1 MSAMKAT
8 YSLLAMLA
16 LGMALAVPAHAHG
29 GGHVGVGV
37 YLGGPIGW
45 PYYTPYYGY
54 GYGYPYY
61 YPPAVMQPS
70 SPPVYIERQDAPEAA
85 PSTSY
90 WYYCPESKAYYP
102 YVKQCPGGWQRV
114 APQPPE

>member
-1 MSAMKAT
+1 MSAMKTT
-8 YSLLAMLA
+8 YSLLAALA

-45 PYYTPYYGY
+45 PYYYPYYGY

-61 YPPAVMQPS
+61 YPPAVVQPS
-70 SPPVYIERQDAPEAA
+70 SPPVYIERQDTEEAA

-90 WYYCPESKAYYP
+90 WYFCPESKAYYP

>member
-1 MSAMKAT
+1 MKT
-8 YSLLAMLA
+8 TCSLLAALA

-29 GGHVGVGV
+29 GGGHVGI

-45 PYYTPYYGY
+45 PYYYPYYGY

-61 YPPAVMQPS
+61 YPPAVVQPS
-70 SPPVYIERQDAPEAA
+70 SPPVYIERQDTQEAA